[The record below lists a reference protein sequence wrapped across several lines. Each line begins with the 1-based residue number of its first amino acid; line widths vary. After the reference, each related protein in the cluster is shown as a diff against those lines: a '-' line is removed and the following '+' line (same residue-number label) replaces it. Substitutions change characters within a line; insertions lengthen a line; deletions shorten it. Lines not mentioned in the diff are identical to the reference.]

1 MTDSSSTNIS
11 GNKPTATDASG
22 NKPAT
27 ATTDPSGNKPVV
39 TDASGNKFTANS
51 NIKTNTTTFDL
62 NKTIEE
68 AFNKSNI
75 VFLLWFLAIYFVLY
89 FLISL
94 FTKPSNSQTA
104 ASGASSTVGSIADI
118 IVFLLLIIYF
128 GALTVSSTPEQNE
141 KNLESWGTSFKT
153 YLEDPYSLLSLFFFM
168 VVFYLAIYLIGIS
181 MGEKSKP
188 ISIWLVE
195 NILILLFVILVI
207 SDFFKYALK
216 IDLVKIVSDKI
227 TNWWK
232 NSDSGTTTATT
243 TKTDVSGNKDLSGNV
258 LVHGAAVAKPI
269 QKCSNKP
276 EKIPGAEV
284 FNIAN
289 NLYTYDDAQAICKSY
304 GARLATYDDIEDAY
318 NDGGEWCNYGWSDNQ
333 MAFFPTQK
341 ATWEN
346 LQKTKNHKNDCGRP
360 GINGGY
366 FDNPNIRFGVNC
378 YGKKPKPSQSEL
390 SMMEYNKNQQYA
402 KTPEERAIDE
412 KVKYWQENAAK
423 LLNVNA
429 FNTNKWSEQ
438 PH

>member
-1 MTDSSSTNIS
+1 MTDSSSTNTPS
-11 GNKPTATDASG
+11 TDASG

-27 ATTDPSGNKPVV
+27 STDASGNKPTTA

-62 NKTIEE
+62 NKTLEE

-75 VFLLWFLAIYFVLY
+75 VFLLWFLAIYFILY

-94 FTKPSNSQTA
+94 FTKPSNSETA
-104 ASGASSTVGSIADI
+104 SSGASSAVGSIADI
-118 IVFLLLIIYF
+118 IVFLLLIMYI
-128 GALTVSSTPEQNE
+128 GALTFSSSPEQNQ
-141 KNLESWGTSFKT
+141 KNIEEFGTSFKT
-153 YLEDPYSLLSLFFFM
+153 YLEDPYSLLSLFLFM
-168 VVFYLAIYLIGIS
+168 LIFYLVIYILGIS

-188 ISIWLVE
+188 ISIWLIE
-195 NILILLFVILVI
+195 NVAILLFVILI
-207 SDFFKYALK
+207 ICDFFKYALG
-216 IDLVKIVSDKI
+216 IDLVKIVADKI
-227 TNWWK
+227 TDWWK
-232 NSDSGTTTATT
+232 NTDSGKTTTT
-243 TKTDVSGNKDLSGNV
+243 TKTDVSGNKDLSNNV
-258 LVHGAAVAKPI
+258 LVHGATATATPT

-289 NLYTYDDAQAICKSY
+289 NMYTYDDAQAICKSY
-304 GARLATYDDIEDAY
+304 GARLATYDDIEQAY

-378 YGKKPKPSQSEL
+378 YGKKPKPSQNEL

-412 KVKYWQENAAK
+412 KVKYWQENSAK

-429 FNTNKWSEQ
+429 FNMNKWSEQ
-438 PH
+438 TH

>member
-1 MTDSSSTNIS
+1 MTDSSSTNTPS
-11 GNKPTATDASG
+11 TDASG
-22 NKPAT
+22 NKT
-27 ATTDPSGNKPVV
+27 ATTATTTN
-39 TDASGNKFTANS
+39 DASGNKFTANS
-51 NIKTNTTTFDL
+51 NINKNTTTNTTFDL
-62 NKTIEE
+62 NKTLQE

-75 VFLLWFLAIYFVLY
+75 VFLLWFLAIYFILY

-104 ASGASSTVGSIADI
+104 ASGAGSAVGSIADI

-128 GALTVSSTPEQNE
+128 GALTVSSTAEQNQ
-141 KNLESWGTSFKT
+141 KNLEGWGKSFKT

-168 VVFYLAIYLIGIS
+168 VVFYLAVYLLGIS

-227 TNWWK
+227 ADWWK
-232 NSDSGTTTATT
+232 NSDSTTTTQ
-243 TKTDVSGNKDLSGNV
+243 TDVSGNKDLSGNV
-258 LVHGAAVAKPI
+258 LVHGASTTTPKPTP
-269 QKCSNKP
+269 KCSNKP

-304 GARLATYDDIEDAY
+304 GARLATYDDIEQAY

-412 KVKYWQENAAK
+412 KVKYWQDNAAK

-438 PH
+438 GSS

>member
-1 MTDSSSTNIS
+1 
-11 GNKPTATDASG
+11 
-22 NKPAT
+22 
-27 ATTDPSGNKPVV
+27 
-39 TDASGNKFTANS
+39 
-51 NIKTNTTTFDL
+51 
-62 NKTIEE
+62 
-68 AFNKSNI
+68 
-75 VFLLWFLAIYFVLY
+75 
-89 FLISL
+89 
-94 FTKPSNSQTA
+94 
-104 ASGASSTVGSIADI
+104 
-118 IVFLLLIIYF
+118 
-128 GALTVSSTPEQNE
+128 
-141 KNLESWGTSFKT
+141 
-153 YLEDPYSLLSLFFFM
+153 M
-168 VVFYLAIYLIGIS
+168 VVFYLAVYLLGIS

-227 TNWWK
+227 ADWWK
-232 NSDSGTTTATT
+232 NSDSTTTTQ
-243 TKTDVSGNKDLSGNV
+243 TDVSGNKDLSGNV
-258 LVHGAAVAKPI
+258 LVHGASTTTPKPTP
-269 QKCSNKP
+269 KCSNKP

-304 GARLATYDDIEDAY
+304 GARLATYDDIEQAY

-412 KVKYWQENAAK
+412 KVKYWQDNAAK

-438 PH
+438 GSS